1 MREVIRSREKAKQGT
16 ERGRKTME
24 RKHRTVDFKIL
35 KESQI
40 GQAREEN
47 ERFHRY
53 HELYYIAEGRCS
65 VFIGQRT
72 YRLQTGDFALI
83 PAGTLHKTDFTS
95 HGQNTKYVIS
105 FSTDTAKKIDAFL
118 EAKVAETEF
127 RAGKIKAPVQR
138 QEAILLQVNRMLY
151 EFENQPALGRSL
163 CMTLL
168 AELLISLH
176 RYRDG
181 QEENDGNEDTSHSR
195 MREVAAYLCEH
206 AGEQITLT
214 EVAAHFAVSPSHLS
228 RVFHQETG
236 FGVRE
241 YLIQY
246 RIRQACDLL
255 LNSGLTVTQIADR
268 CGFSDSNYFGDAFKK
283 ATGLS
288 PREYRK
294 LS

>member
-1 MREVIRSREKAKQGT
+1 MEKKRHQTA
-16 ERGRKTME
+16 
-24 RKHRTVDFKIL
+24 DFKIL
-35 KESQI
+35 KESRI
-40 GQAREEN
+40 GQAREDS

-53 HELYYIAEGRCS
+53 HELYYIAEGKCS

-105 FSTDTAKKIDAFL
+105 YSVNTARQIDAFL
-118 EAKVAETEF
+118 ETGISEI

-138 QEAILLQVNRMLY
+138 QEAILLLVNRMLY
-151 EFENQPALGRSL
+151 EFENQPPLGKSL
-163 CMTLL
+163 CLTLL
-168 AELLISLH
+168 AELLISLQ
-176 RYRDG
+176 RYRAG
-181 QEENDGNEDTSHSR
+181 EEENDGNEDVTRSR

-206 AGEQITLT
+206 AREPVTLT
-214 EVAAHFAVSPSHLS
+214 EVADHFAVSPSHLS

-236 FGVRE
+236 FGIRE
-241 YLIQY
+241 YLVHY
-246 RIRQACDLL
+246 RIRQACELL
-255 LNSGLTVTQIADR
+255 LNSDLSVTQVADQ

-288 PREYRK
+288 PRQYRK

>member
-1 MREVIRSREKAKQGT
+1 MEKEKRQA
-16 ERGRKTME
+16 
-24 RKHRTVDFKIL
+24 VDFKIL
-35 KESQI
+35 KESRM
-40 GQAREEN
+40 GQAREDS

-72 YRLQTGDFALI
+72 YRLQAGDFALI

-105 FSTDTAKKIDAFL
+105 FSVNTARQIDAFL
-118 EAKVAETEF
+118 QTDIAGTGF
-127 RAGKIKAPVQR
+127 RPGKIKAPVQR
-138 QEAILLQVNRMLY
+138 QDAVLLLANRMLY
-151 EFENQPALGRSL
+151 EFENQPPLGKSL
-163 CMTLL
+163 CLTLL
-168 AELLISLH
+168 AELLISLQ
-176 RYRDG
+176 RYRSG
-181 QEENDGNEDTSHSR
+181 EEESDGNEDPVRGR
-195 MREVAAYLCEH
+195 MRDVAAYLCEH
-206 AGEQITLT
+206 AREQITLT

-228 RVFHQETG
+228 RIFHQETG

-241 YLIQY
+241 YLIHY
-246 RIRQACDLL
+246 RIRMACDLL
-255 LNSGLTVTQIADR
+255 LNSGLSVTQIADQ

>member
-1 MREVIRSREKAKQGT
+1 MERKQGT
-16 ERGRKTME
+16 A
-24 RKHRTVDFKIL
+24 DFKIL

-40 GQAREEN
+40 GQAREEK

-105 FSTDTAKKIDAFL
+105 FSVDTARKIDAFL
-118 EAKVAETEF
+118 EAEISGTGIQ
-127 RAGKIKAPVQR
+127 AGKIKAPVQR
-138 QEAILLQVNRMLY
+138 QEAILLMVNRMLY
-151 EFENQPALGRSL
+151 EYENRPPLGISL
-163 CMTLL
+163 CLALL
-168 AELLISLH
+168 AELLISLQ
-176 RYRDG
+176 RYREG
-181 QEENDGNEDTSHSR
+181 EKENDGNEDPIHGR
-195 MREVAAYLCEH
+195 MRDVAAYLCEH

-214 EVAAHFAVSPSHLS
+214 EVADHFALSPSHLS
-228 RVFHQETG
+228 RIFHQETG
-236 FGVRE
+236 FGIRE
-241 YLIQY
+241 YLIHY

-255 LNSGLTVTQIADR
+255 LNSGLTITQIADR

>member
-1 MREVIRSREKAKQGT
+1 MEKK
-16 ERGRKTME
+16 
-24 RKHRTVDFKIL
+24 KHPTVDFKIL
-35 KESQI
+35 KESRM
-40 GQAREEN
+40 GQAREDN

-72 YRLQTGDFALI
+72 YRMQAGDFAMI

-95 HGQNTKYVIS
+95 RGQNTKYVIS
-105 FSTDTAKKIDAFL
+105 FSVNVAKQMDAFL
-118 EAKVAETEF
+118 ETDLSGTGI

-138 QEAILLQVNRMLY
+138 QEAVLLLANRMLY
-151 EFENQPALGRSL
+151 EFENQPPLGRSL
-163 CMTLL
+163 CMALL
-168 AELLISLH
+168 AELLISLQ

-181 QEENDGNEDTSHSR
+181 EEENDGNEDPIHGR
-195 MREVAAYLCEH
+195 MRDVAAYLCEH
-206 AGEQITLT
+206 AREQITLT
-214 EVAAHFAVSPSHLS
+214 EVASHFAVSPSHLS
-228 RVFHQETG
+228 RSFHQETG
-236 FGVRE
+236 FGFRE
-241 YLIQY
+241 YLVHY

-255 LNSGLTVTQIADR
+255 LNTDLSVTQIADQ

>member
-1 MREVIRSREKAKQGT
+1 MMEKKN
-16 ERGRKTME
+16 
-24 RKHRTVDFKIL
+24 HRTVDFKIL
-35 KESQI
+35 KESRM
-40 GQAREEN
+40 GQAREES

-53 HELYYIAEGRCS
+53 HELYYIAEGKCS

-105 FSTDTAKKIDAFL
+105 FSVNTARQIDAFL
-118 EAKVAETEF
+118 ETEIAETGI

-138 QEAILLQVNRMLY
+138 QEAVLLLVNRMLY
-151 EFENQPALGRSL
+151 EFENQPPLGRSL
-163 CMTLL
+163 CLALL
-168 AELLISLH
+168 AELLISLQ
-176 RYRDG
+176 RYRAG
-181 QEENDGNEDTSHSR
+181 EAENDGIEDTAHGR

-206 AGEQITLT
+206 SREQITLS

-228 RVFHQETG
+228 RVFHRETG
-236 FGVRE
+236 FGLRE
-241 YLIQY
+241 YLVHY

-255 LNSGLTVTQIADR
+255 LNSDLSVTQIADQ
-268 CGFSDSNYFGDAFKK
+268 CGFSDSNCFGDAFKK

>member
-1 MREVIRSREKAKQGT
+1 MEKKN
-16 ERGRKTME
+16 
-24 RKHRTVDFKIL
+24 HRTVDFKIL
-35 KESQI
+35 KESRM
-40 GQAREEN
+40 GQAREES

-53 HELYYIAEGRCS
+53 HELYYIAEGKCS

-105 FSTDTAKKIDAFL
+105 FSVNTARQIDAFL
-118 EAKVAETEF
+118 ETEIAETGI

-138 QEAILLQVNRMLY
+138 QEAVLLLVNRMLY
-151 EFENQPALGRSL
+151 EFENQPPLGRSL
-163 CMTLL
+163 CLALL
-168 AELLISLH
+168 AELLISLQ
-176 RYRDG
+176 RYRAG
-181 QEENDGNEDTSHSR
+181 EAENDGNEDTAHGR

-206 AGEQITLT
+206 AREQITLS

-236 FGVRE
+236 FGLRE
-241 YLIQY
+241 YLVHY

-255 LNSGLTVTQIADR
+255 LNTNLSVTQIADR

>member
-1 MREVIRSREKAKQGT
+1 MEKEKRQA
-16 ERGRKTME
+16 
-24 RKHRTVDFKIL
+24 VDFKIL
-35 KESQI
+35 KESRM
-40 GQAREEN
+40 GQAREDS

-72 YRLQTGDFALI
+72 YRLQAGDFALI

-105 FSTDTAKKIDAFL
+105 FSVNTARQIDTFLQTDIAGTG
-118 EAKVAETEF
+118 F
-127 RAGKIKAPVQR
+127 RPGKIKAPVQR
-138 QEAILLQVNRMLY
+138 QEAVLLLANRMLY
-151 EFENQPALGRSL
+151 EFENQPPLGKSL
-163 CMTLL
+163 CLTLL
-168 AELLISLH
+168 AELLISLQ
-176 RYRDG
+176 RYRSG
-181 QEENDGNEDTSHSR
+181 EEESDGNEDPVRGR
-195 MREVAAYLCEH
+195 MRDVAAYLCEH
-206 AGEQITLT
+206 AREQITLT

-228 RVFHQETG
+228 RIFHQETG

-241 YLIQY
+241 YLIHY
-246 RIRQACDLL
+246 RIRMACDLL
-255 LNSGLTVTQIADR
+255 LNSGLSVTQIADQ

>member
-1 MREVIRSREKAKQGT
+1 MEKK
-16 ERGRKTME
+16 
-24 RKHRTVDFKIL
+24 KHQTIDFKIL
-35 KESQI
+35 KESRM
-40 GQAREEN
+40 GQAREES

-53 HELYYIAEGRCS
+53 HELYYIAEGKCS

-105 FSTDTAKKIDAFL
+105 FSVNTARQIDAFL
-118 EAKVAETEF
+118 ETEIAETGI

-138 QEAILLQVNRMLY
+138 QEAVLLLVNRMLY
-151 EFENQPALGRSL
+151 EFENQPPLGRSL
-163 CMTLL
+163 CLALL
-168 AELLISLH
+168 AELLISLQ
-176 RYRDG
+176 RYRAG
-181 QEENDGNEDTSHSR
+181 EAENDGNEDAAHGR

-206 AGEQITLT
+206 AREQITLS

-236 FGVRE
+236 FGLRE
-241 YLIQY
+241 YLVHY

-255 LNSGLTVTQIADR
+255 LNSDLSVTQIADQ

>member
-1 MREVIRSREKAKQGT
+1 MEKEKRQA
-16 ERGRKTME
+16 
-24 RKHRTVDFKIL
+24 VDFKIL
-35 KESQI
+35 KESRM
-40 GQAREEN
+40 GQAREDS

-72 YRLQTGDFALI
+72 YRLQAGDFALI

-105 FSTDTAKKIDAFL
+105 FSVNTARQIDAFL
-118 EAKVAETEF
+118 QTDIAGTGF
-127 RAGKIKAPVQR
+127 RPGKIKAPVQR
-138 QEAILLQVNRMLY
+138 QEAVLLLANRMLY
-151 EFENQPALGRSL
+151 EFENQPPLGKSL
-163 CMTLL
+163 CLTLL
-168 AELLISLH
+168 AELLISLQ
-176 RYRDG
+176 RYRSG
-181 QEENDGNEDTSHSR
+181 EEESDGNEDPVRGR
-195 MREVAAYLCEH
+195 MRDVAAYLCEH
-206 AGEQITLT
+206 AREQITLT

-228 RVFHQETG
+228 RIFHQETG

-241 YLIQY
+241 YLIHY
-246 RIRQACDLL
+246 RIRMACDLL
-255 LNSGLTVTQIADR
+255 LNSGLSVTKIADQ

>member
-1 MREVIRSREKAKQGT
+1 
-16 ERGRKTME
+16 ME
-24 RKHRTVDFKIL
+24 NIKRQAMDFKML
-35 KESQI
+35 KESRM
-40 GQAREEN
+40 GQAWEDS

-53 HELYYIAEGRCS
+53 HELYYIAEGKCS
-65 VFIGQRT
+65 VFIAQRT
-72 YRLQTGDFALI
+72 YRLQAGDFALI

-105 FSTDTAKKIDAFL
+105 FSVNTARRIDSFL
-118 EAKVAETEF
+118 GADVSGAGF

-138 QEAILLQVNRMLY
+138 QEAILLLANRMLY
-151 EFENQPALGRSL
+151 EFENQTPLGRSL
-163 CMTLL
+163 FLTLL
-168 AELLISLH
+168 AELLVSLQ
-176 RYRDG
+176 RYRSG
-181 QEENDGNEDTSHSR
+181 EEENDGSEDPARGR

-206 AGEQITLT
+206 AREQITLT

-241 YLIQY
+241 YLVHY

-255 LNSGLTVTQIADR
+255 LNSGLSVTQIADQ

-294 LS
+294 LG

>member
-1 MREVIRSREKAKQGT
+1 MMEKKN
-16 ERGRKTME
+16 
-24 RKHRTVDFKIL
+24 HRTVDFKIL
-35 KESQI
+35 KESRM
-40 GQAREEN
+40 GQAREES

-53 HELYYIAEGRCS
+53 HELYYIAEGKCS

-105 FSTDTAKKIDAFL
+105 FSVNTARQIDAFL
-118 EAKVAETEF
+118 ETEIAETGI

-138 QEAILLQVNRMLY
+138 QEAVLLLVNRMLY
-151 EFENQPALGRSL
+151 EFENQPPLGRSL
-163 CMTLL
+163 CLALL
-168 AELLISLH
+168 AELLISLQ
-176 RYRDG
+176 RYRAG
-181 QEENDGNEDTSHSR
+181 EAENDGIEDTAHGR

-206 AGEQITLT
+206 SREQITLS

-228 RVFHQETG
+228 RVFHRETG
-236 FGVRE
+236 FGLRE
-241 YLIQY
+241 YLVHY

-255 LNSGLTVTQIADR
+255 LNSDLSVTQIADQ

-288 PREYRK
+288 PRDYRK

>member
-1 MREVIRSREKAKQGT
+1 
-16 ERGRKTME
+16 ME
-24 RKHRTVDFKIL
+24 QKKRQPVDFKIL
-35 KESQI
+35 KESRM
-40 GQAREEN
+40 GQVREES

-53 HELYYIAEGRCS
+53 HELYYIAEGKCS

-72 YRLQTGDFALI
+72 YRLQAGDFAMI

-105 FSTDTAKKIDAFL
+105 FSLNTAKRLDAFL
-118 EAKVAETEF
+118 ETDLSATGI

-138 QEAILLQVNRMLY
+138 QEAVLLLVNRMLY
-151 EFENQPALGRSL
+151 EFENQPPLGKSL
-163 CMTLL
+163 CLALL
-168 AELLISLH
+168 AELLISLQ
-176 RYRDG
+176 RYREG
-181 QEENDGNEDTSHSR
+181 EEENDGSEDAAHGR
-195 MREVAAYLCEH
+195 MRDVAAYLCEH
-206 AGEQITLT
+206 AREQITLT
-214 EVAAHFAVSPSHLS
+214 DVANHFALSPSHLS

-241 YLIQY
+241 YLVHY
-246 RIRQACDLL
+246 RIRLACDLL
-255 LNSGLTVTQIADR
+255 LNSGLSVTQIADQ

-288 PREYRK
+288 PRDYRK